1 MRGEESDIIKNMKG
15 DGGRSKFYTLEKI
28 IKGASNHRRVE
39 ILYLLKEK
47 PNLSVFDISEK
58 LKCNFKTISEHTR
71 RLVQSGLISKYS
83 DGSSVRHE
91 ITLLGE
97 NVLKFL
103 RTLE

>member
-1 MRGEESDIIKNMKG
+1 MKG
-15 DGGRSKFYTLEKI
+15 GEGRSKFYKLEKI
-28 IKGASNHRRVE
+28 SKGISNHRRIE

-47 PNLSVFDISEK
+47 SNLSVFDISEK

-71 RLVQSGLISKYS
+71 RLMQAGLISKYS

-91 ITLLGE
+91 VTPLGE
-97 NVLKFL
+97 NILKFL

>member
-1 MRGEESDIIKNMKG
+1 MKG
-15 DGGRSKFYTLEKI
+15 GEGRSKFYKLERI
-28 IKGASNHRRVE
+28 TKGAGNHRRIE

-47 PNLSVFDISEK
+47 PDLSVFDISEK
-58 LKCNFKTISEHTR
+58 LKCNFKTISVHTH

-91 ITLLGE
+91 ITSLGE
-97 NVLKFL
+97 NILKFL